1 MEGKSKN
8 YKADGVNRRT
18 FLKMAGMASLGAST
32 IGFPAVLRGAA
43 PKEILIANIH
53 PTTGPTA
60 IDGMSLTQAVEMAV
74 DLKNAAGGIKSMGGA
89 KLKAVFYDTES
100 NPKVGEAAAEKA
112 IRAGC
117 VCILGTYNSPV
128 TMATTQVAERHGV
141 PHVITVSVAD
151 EILERGF
158 KYTFRTQ
165 PDSTTMAST
174 GLKYVRQLS
183 QQFKI
188 DLKTISHFHIDGFGT
203 TITTKLKK
211 FAPQYGFDLI
221 GDVSYRYGASDLTT
235 EVAKIKEMN
244 ADVVINTGYLA
255 DGILKYRTFSNL
267 KLEPKGGIIG
277 VASGDVCQTKFRSE
291 LGKIIEYQ
299 MVSVYHHNPRN
310 PFANRIIEE
319 YNKRYTKIPYEDHV
333 ACAYNAALVVI
344 DALERAGTS
353 DPAKL
358 RDAIAKTRL
367 PLSEHMAPGGPVEFD
382 SKGQNTGYIPTLQQ
396 IQNGKDML
404 VLPEEFSDAKPIYPI
419 PPWSKRP

>member
-1 MEGKSKN
+1 MKDKKKEHEAG
-8 YKADGVNRRT
+8 GVNRRA
-18 FLKMAGMASLGAST
+18 FLKVAGIASLGAST
-32 IGFPAVLRGAA
+32 IGFPAVLRGAE

-53 PTTGPTA
+53 PVTGPTA
-60 IDGMSLTQAVEMAV
+60 IDGQSLAQAVEMAV

-89 KLKAVFYDTES
+89 KLKALLYDTES

-112 IRAGC
+112 IRDGC
-117 VCILGTYNSPV
+117 VCILGCYNSPV
-128 TMATTQVAERHGV
+128 VMATTQVAERHGI
-141 PHVITVSVAD
+141 PHIITVGVAD

-158 KYTFRTQ
+158 KYTFRIQ

-211 FAPQYGFDLI
+211 FAPQFGFDLI

-255 DGILKYRTFSNL
+255 DGILKYRTFNDL

-277 VASGDVCQTKFRSE
+277 IASGDVCATQFLKE

-310 PFANRIIEE
+310 PFANRIIAE
-319 YNKRYTKIPYEDHV
+319 YNKRYTKIPYADHV
-333 ACAYNAALVVI
+333 ACAYDAALVVI
-344 DALERAGTS
+344 DALEKGGTA

-358 RDAIAKTRL
+358 RDAIARTRL
-367 PLSEHMAPGGPVEFD
+367 PLSERMAPGGPIAFD
-382 SKGQNTGYIPTLQQ
+382 SKGQDTGYIPTLQQ
-396 IQNGKDML
+396 IQNGKDNL
-404 VLPEEFSDAKPIYPI
+404 VLPEEFSEAKPIYPI